1 MRIHLTHDIS
11 HLIKLSFNTPK
22 STRGLDALLVTTHKN
37 EELIRPFTEEEIKY
51 ALDQME
57 RNKAVDPDGF
67 PIEFFQKCWSFIKHD
82 VLEMFKDFHG
92 GRLDIKRLNYGIITL
107 IPKSK

>member
-1 MRIHLTHDIS
+1 MCIHLTHDIN

-22 STRGLDALLVTTHKN
+22 STRGLDALSVTTHKN

-82 VLEMFKDFHG
+82 VLEMFRDFHG
-92 GRLDIKRLNYGIITL
+92 GGWILRDLTMG
-107 IPKSK
+107 S